1 MTVASLFSDLTLLSV
16 FLMCGFILR
25 QWVKPLRTYFVPAA
39 VIGGVIA
46 LISGPQVLGLVE
58 IPESFSSMSSV
69 LINVITTAPILGAV
83 IDRNKVRTYADYTV
97 LACTTYGAQLAV
109 GVGLGA
115 LLQKVW
121 PALPEG
127 WGIMA
132 VFSFWGGHGT
142 ASAAGTVFENAGIEN
157 NTAIGM
163 ILSTIGLVC
172 AIVIGMVI
180 VNWGVRK
187 GYAEHVSAQRGDL
200 EDNSGVI
207 PKEKRNMI
215 GEERVSSSGVNNLA
229 FQAAILMC
237 CIFLGTFLMKYVK
250 QFVPITKDF
259 PPMINGIIGA
269 LIIWPLMKASKKDEY
284 LDRRTINNIA
294 GLCLEIVIVAAIATL
309 KLSVLGSFI
318 VPILLMSLVCLGVT
332 LVICMWLPR
341 KISRES
347 WFEKC
352 VTQFGQASGAVPT
365 GLALL
370 RCVDPHN
377 ETSVTDSVGV
387 QNSLMSPFYTVMSAV
402 GPMILL
408 ANIFHAIGLGAA
420 LFVGS
425 LVVARLFLWNKRTS
439 PEARS

>member
-1 MTVASLFSDLTLLSV
+1 
-16 FLMCGFILR
+16 
-25 QWVKPLRTYFVPAA
+25 
-39 VIGGVIA
+39 
-46 LISGPQVLGLVE
+46 
-58 IPESFSSMSSV
+58 
-69 LINVITTAPILGAV
+69 
-83 IDRNKVRTYADYTV
+83 
-97 LACTTYGAQLAV
+97 
-109 GVGLGA
+109 
-115 LLQKVW
+115 
-121 PALPEG
+121 
-127 WGIMA
+127 MA

-172 AIVIGMVI
+172 AIVLGMVV

-187 GYAEHVSAQRGDL
+187 GYAEHVSVEYKGAENASDM
-200 EDNSGVI
+200 I
-207 PKEKRNMI
+207 PREKRGII

-250 QFVPITKDF
+250 QFVPIAKDF
-259 PPMINGIIGA
+259 PPQINGIIGA
-269 LIIWPLMKASKKDEY
+269 LIIWPLMKASKTDEY
-284 LDRRTINNIA
+284 LDRKTINNVA

-318 VPILLMSLVCLGVT
+318 VPIIIMSAVCLGVT
-332 LVICMWLPR
+332 LAICLWLPKR
-341 KISRES
+341 ISKES

-352 VTQFGQASGAVPT
+352 VTQFGQASGAIPT

-402 GPMILL
+402 GPMILIASVL
-408 ANIFHAIGLGAA
+408 NAVGLGLV
-420 LFVGS
+420 LFIGS
-425 LVVARLFLWNKRTS
+425 LVIARLFLWNKH
-439 PEARS
+439 A